1 MNGDLWKRCVEELGI
16 DRVRDTVLPG
26 LNDCMRGRGEGRYSF
41 DLGQEY
47 GAIIHCELKTVE
59 IFDDAT
65 GDEETYSL
73 EEFSAMLGPR

>member
-1 MNGDLWKRCVEELGI
+1 
-16 DRVRDTVLPG
+16 
-26 LNDCMRGRGEGRYSF
+26 MRGRGEGRYSF